1 VCENPSYKSRNH
13 EQDAARN
20 RRKSQLKSSAD
31 PAYAPVNNMECTMSE
46 KIAIS
51 ENLDT
56 ITLRQAVK
64 DTLRN
69 YFANIGSEQPVD
81 FYSILLEEIERP
93 LLETL
98 INHTHYNQVK
108 MANILGISRG
118 TLRKKL
124 KQYGMLD

>member
-1 VCENPSYKSRNH
+1 MNKSI
-13 EQDAARN
+13 AT
-20 RRKSQLKSSAD
+20 AD
-31 PAYAPVNNMECTMSE
+31 DLA
-46 KIAIS
+46 
-51 ENLDT
+51 T
-56 ITLRQAVK
+56 ITLKQVVK

-69 YFANIGSEQPVD
+69 YFANIGGEQPID

-93 LLETL
+93 LLEVL

-108 MANILGISRG
+108 MAHILGISRG

>member
-1 VCENPSYKSRNH
+1 
-13 EQDAARN
+13 
-20 RRKSQLKSSAD
+20 
-31 PAYAPVNNMECTMSE
+31 MSE
-46 KIAIS
+46 NIVMS
-51 ENLDT
+51 DT
-56 ITLRQAVK
+56 LEALTLRQAVK

-69 YFANIGSEQPVD
+69 YFTNIGGEQPID

-93 LLETL
+93 LLEVL

-124 KQYGMLD
+124 KQYGLLD

>member
-1 VCENPSYKSRNH
+1 M
-13 EQDAARN
+13 Q
-20 RRKSQLKSSAD
+20 
-31 PAYAPVNNMECTMSE
+31 E
-46 KIAIS
+46 KTVTTEAIS
-51 ENLDT
+51 Q

-69 YFANIGSEQPVD
+69 YFTNIGSEQPVD

-108 MANILGISRG
+108 MAQILGISRG

>member
-1 VCENPSYKSRNH
+1 MKRMIIK
-13 EQDAARN
+13 DD
-20 RRKSQLKSSAD
+20 RK
-31 PAYAPVNNMECTMSE
+31 
-46 KIAIS
+46 
-51 ENLDT
+51 T
-56 ITLRQAVK
+56 ITLKQVVK

-69 YFANIGSEQPVD
+69 YFTNIGNEQPID

-93 LLETL
+93 LLEVL

-108 MANILGISRG
+108 MAQILGISRG

>member
-1 VCENPSYKSRNH
+1 MNES
-13 EQDAARN
+13 
-20 RRKSQLKSSAD
+20 
-31 PAYAPVNNMECTMSE
+31 MTMS
-46 KIAIS
+46 
-51 ENLDT
+51 DT
-56 ITLRQAVK
+56 VDAVTLRQAVK

-69 YFANIGSEQPVD
+69 YFTNIGSEQPID

-93 LLETL
+93 LLEVL

-124 KQYGMLD
+124 KLYGMLD

>member
-1 VCENPSYKSRNH
+1 MTKKM
-13 EQDAARN
+13 A
-20 RRKSQLKSSAD
+20 LAD
-31 PAYAPVNNMECTMSE
+31 DLE
-46 KIAIS
+46 
-51 ENLDT
+51 T
-56 ITLRQAVK
+56 ITLKQVVK

-69 YFANIGSEQPVD
+69 YFTNIGNEQPVD

-93 LLETL
+93 LLEVL

-124 KQYGMLD
+124 KQYGLLD

>member
-1 VCENPSYKSRNH
+1 
-13 EQDAARN
+13 
-20 RRKSQLKSSAD
+20 
-31 PAYAPVNNMECTMSE
+31 MEFIMT
-46 KIAIS
+46 ANIS
-51 ENLDT
+51 TTENLNT
-56 ITLRQAVK
+56 ITLKQAVK

-69 YFANIGSEQPVD
+69 YFVNIGNEQPVD

>member
-1 VCENPSYKSRNH
+1 
-13 EQDAARN
+13 
-20 RRKSQLKSSAD
+20 
-31 PAYAPVNNMECTMSE
+31 MTE

-51 ENLDT
+51 ENLDNM
-56 ITLRQAVK
+56 TLRQAVK

-69 YFANIGSEQPVD
+69 YFTNIGGEQPVD

-93 LLETL
+93 LLEVL

-108 MANILGISRG
+108 MANILGLSRG

>member
-1 VCENPSYKSRNH
+1 
-13 EQDAARN
+13 
-20 RRKSQLKSSAD
+20 
-31 PAYAPVNNMECTMSE
+31 MEFDMSE
-46 KIAIS
+46 KIATS
-51 ENLDT
+51 ENLDS

-69 YFANIGSEQPVD
+69 YFANIGNEQPVD

-108 MANILGISRG
+108 MAQILGISRG

-124 KQYGMLD
+124 KQYGLLD

>member
-1 VCENPSYKSRNH
+1 M
-13 EQDAARN
+13 QDQN
-20 RRKSQLKSSAD
+20 SVSETL
-31 PAYAPVNNMECTMSE
+31 NN
-46 KIAIS
+46 
-51 ENLDT
+51 
-56 ITLRQAVK
+56 ITLKQAVK

-69 YFANIGSEQPVD
+69 YFTNIGSEQPVD

-93 LLETL
+93 LLEVL

-108 MANILGISRG
+108 MATILGISRG

>member
-1 VCENPSYKSRNH
+1 MEKLAIA
-13 EQDAARN
+13 ETLD
-20 RRKSQLKSSAD
+20 
-31 PAYAPVNNMECTMSE
+31 NM
-46 KIAIS
+46 
-51 ENLDT
+51 
-56 ITLRQAVK
+56 TLRQAVK

-69 YFANIGSEQPVD
+69 YFTNIGGEQPVD

-93 LLETL
+93 LLEVL

-108 MANILGISRG
+108 MAAILGISRG

>member
-1 VCENPSYKSRNH
+1 MNK
-13 EQDAARN
+13 
-20 RRKSQLKSSAD
+20 KTL
-31 PAYAPVNNMECTMSE
+31 SE
-46 KIAIS
+46 D
-51 ENLDT
+51 LQT
-56 ITLRQAVK
+56 ITLKQVVK

-69 YFANIGSEQPVD
+69 YFSNIGNEQPVD

-93 LLETL
+93 LLEVL

-124 KQYGMLD
+124 KQYGLLD